1 MGNIPKGQIG
11 KIDENEAN
19 RVIEFAERLTQF
31 QGRWANSK
39 LKLMPWQKEFIR
51 ELFGR
56 KVGGKRVYR
65 TAYVEIP
72 RKNGKST
79 LAAALALY
87 LLLFDG
93 EAGGQIY
100 IAAYTREQASLIF
113 DIAAGLASASGLSP
127 KLVEIIP
134 YRKRIVDFSTS
145 SYLTAIPSDAA
156 AAMGFNA
163 SGIIFDEFHTQKDRT
178 LFDALTTSTGSREQP
193 LTILITTAGYDR
205 QSICYE
211 QREYAEAVLEG
222 RIDDSSFL
230 PVIFAKDDNGDWTDP
245 EQWAKANPSLGTTV
259 TIDFLE
265 REYKKALETP
275 SYQNTFRRLYLD
287 EWTSQ
292 ETRWLDMEK
301 WDAIDTP
308 LDFAELEGAKC
319 YAGLDLATSID
330 IAAFVM
336 VFPIGDTFQVLPF
349 FWIPEENMRDRELKD
364 RVPYERWVRQG
375 YMTATPGNVINYDM
389 IREDIKRLAT
399 KYDIREVAFDRWGAT
414 QITQELEAE
423 GFCMVRFG
431 QGFSSMS
438 QPTKEL
444 QRLTLDR
451 KLIHG
456 NNPVMRWMA
465 DNLIVSQDPTG
476 RIKPN
481 RAKSR
486 EKIDGIVAL
495 VMALDRAMRHE
506 YQAHSIYEDRGL
518 VIV

>member
-1 MGNIPKGQIG
+1 
-11 KIDENEAN
+11 
-19 RVIEFAERLTQF
+19 
-31 QGRWANSK
+31 
-39 LKLMPWQKEFIR
+39 
-51 ELFGR
+51 
-56 KVGGKRVYR
+56 
-65 TAYVEIP
+65 
-72 RKNGKST
+72 
-79 LAAALALY
+79 
-87 LLLFDG
+87 
-93 EAGGQIY
+93 
-100 IAAYTREQASLIF
+100 
-113 DIAAGLASASGLSP
+113 
-127 KLVEIIP
+127 
-134 YRKRIVDFSTS
+134 
-145 SYLTAIPSDAA
+145 
-156 AAMGFNA
+156 
-163 SGIIFDEFHTQKDRT
+163 
-178 LFDALTTSTGSREQP
+178 
-193 LTILITTAGYDR
+193 
-205 QSICYE
+205 
-211 QREYAEAVLEG
+211 
-222 RIDDSSFL
+222 
-230 PVIFAKDDNGDWTDP
+230 VIFAKDDNGDWTDP